1 MLGVETGQVNE
12 GGGDDGISRRRA
24 AAERCMVDLAPSGAG
39 LNTGGYSVLFPPT
52 VITIL
57 RDRSCQ

>member
-1 MLGVETGQVNE
+1 
-12 GGGDDGISRRRA
+12 
-24 AAERCMVDLAPSGAG
+24 MVHLAPSGAG